1 MTHELEHTSR
11 AAECESSHPFALD
24 GGCSSDR
31 GPLTPHAPH
40 AGSRGAPD
48 RGPGAVAP
56 ARLDTR
62 GKSLPDT
69 PTRQTSE
76 TRPERVSR
84 QVARARARADARSHR
99 YGRPVSR
106 PWRAWVEHVAK
117 ITRERYRRY
126 DVASSLR
133 HCGELATVYDCDFCG
148 RIGRVEVRA
157 SCHTRVCP
165 WCSRIA
171 AQKSVQNVFA
181 AVRRVPGYVAEDARK
196 VLAAAILEK
205 HRAAAL
211 RDRWKG
217 FAAAAL
223 ERGDARV
230 AEGHEARALGAEERR
245 RIATRTE
252 HGINTLS
259 SWGWKLI
266 TVSPPRRPGDVR
278 SYSPQGLRRAIND
291 AFERF
296 SRLWDEGLAYG
307 GLASAIAR
315 VECSSKGHVHVHA
328 LYYGPW
334 VVNKWA
340 RAVAGCIVDV
350 RAVAEFQGN
359 PSDDA
364 LREAIKYQL
373 KAPSPTR
380 AAWIGG
386 DRWRVTHPELAAAWL
401 EGSRGVQLTRYR
413 GLVRASFEAAEAA
426 GEIVA
431 EDAPAE
437 PPQMPAEGHQCAF
450 CAKRLPLGGRLAP
463 TCDVARALG
472 ADWRRALELIESH
485 A

>member
-1 MTHELEHTSR
+1 MGVSVETDASAL
-11 AAECESSHPFALD
+11 FALD
-24 GGCSSDR
+24 GDSESARDH
-31 GPLTPHAPH
+31 LTPDAPH
-40 AGSRGAPD
+40 AVTREAPGGVRGGS
-48 RGPGAVAP
+48 P
-56 ARLDTR
+56 ARLDTQREIAR
-62 GKSLPDT
+62 GDT
-69 PTRQTSE
+69 GAAGSE

-84 QVARARARADARSHR
+84 QVERSAARLEARRHKF
-99 YGRPVSR
+99 GRPVSR
-106 PWRAWVEHVAK
+106 PWRAWVADVAA
-117 ITRERYRRY
+117 IMRRHGRPE
-126 DVASSLR
+126 VASSLL
-133 HCGELATVYDCDFCG
+133 HCGELATVYDCADCG
-148 RIGRVEVRA
+148 RVGRVEVRA

-171 AQKSVQNVFA
+171 AQKAVQNIHA
-181 AVRRVPGYVAEDARK
+181 AAKRVPGYVAEDARK

-278 SYSPQGLRRAIND
+278 SYSPQWLRRAVAD
-291 AFERF
+291 VFERF
-296 SRLWDEGLAYG
+296 TRLWDEGLSHG
-307 GLASAIAR
+307 GLASAVVR
-315 VECSSKGHVHVHA
+315 VECSSKGHVHAHV

-334 VVNKWA
+334 VVNAWA
-340 RAVAGCIVDV
+340 RRVAGCIVDV
-350 RAVAEFQGN
+350 RAVSEFQGN
-359 PSDDA
+359 PTDDA
-364 LREAIKYQL
+364 LREALKYQL

-450 CAKRLPLGGRLAP
+450 CAKRLPLVGRLAP

>member
-1 MTHELEHTSR
+1 MHRRWCGSR
-11 AAECESSHPFALD
+11 GCRVDSDRTPFALD
-24 GGCSSDR
+24 GCPESNTNH
-31 GPLTPHAPH
+31 LTPDYGPAVSREAPGGVRG
-40 AGSRGAPD
+40 GS
-48 RGPGAVAP
+48 P
-56 ARLDTR
+56 ARLDTQR
-62 GKSLPDT
+62 EIAPERTDAAG
-69 PTRQTSE
+69 SE
-76 TRPERVSR
+76 TLPKRVSR
-84 QVARARARADARSHR
+84 QVARAQARSSTSHR
-99 YGRPVSR
+99 FGRPVSR
-106 PWRAWVEHVAK
+106 PWRAWVERVARL
-117 ITRERYRRY
+117 TRERYRRF
-126 DVASSLR
+126 DVASSLL
-133 HCGELATVYDCDFCG
+133 HCGELATVYDCDHCG
-148 RIGRVEVRA
+148 RVGRVEVRA

-171 AQKSVQNVFA
+171 AQKNVANILA
-181 AVRRVPGYVAEDARK
+181 AAKRVPGYVAERASRT
-196 VLAAAILEK
+196 LAEATLEK
-205 HRAAAL
+205 ARATVL
-211 RDRWKG
+211 RDRWEG
-217 FAAAAL
+217 YARAARA
-223 ERGDARV
+223 RGDTYV
-230 AEGHEARALGAEERR
+230 SDGHAARALGAEERR

-252 HGINTLS
+252 HGIATLS

-278 SYSPQGLRRAIND
+278 SYTPQGLRRAIND

-307 GLASAIAR
+307 GLASAIVR

-340 RAVAGCIVDV
+340 RSVAECIVDV
-350 RAVAEFQGN
+350 RAVSEFQGN

-426 GEIVA
+426 GEIVP
-431 EDAPAE
+431 EEAPTE
-437 PPQMPAEGHQCAF
+437 PPQVTPEAHACAF
-450 CAKRLPLGGRLAP
+450 CARRLPLVGRLAP
-463 TCDVARALG
+463 TADVARALG